1 MPIPLSN
8 LLRDARSARRSPL
21 CFALAAALLAAPVAR
36 ADEGKWE
43 RKEFTCKLPEKGCY
57 ITGCCQDID
66 FSLATRE
73 KEGTPIKEV
82 KAVGDVDAPP
92 ARVFEVVTNYEH
104 QAGNMPYVKDQK
116 VFSRTDNEVIFWTVA
131 DFPMVSMRDWVL
143 KAVFEKNFDGGK
155 YRASW
160 SPTESKEAPPPA
172 DGVVRLTVNTGSWTM
187 EPLDG
192 GKRTRA
198 TYALFTDP
206 GGSIPSFIANKAN
219 TTALP
224 DLFAAVRKL
233 SAAPAGK

>member
-1 MPIPLSN
+1 MRK
-8 LLRDARSARRSPL
+8 LL
-21 CFALAAALLAAPVAR
+21 AALLAAVVLTPLAR
-36 ADEGKWE
+36 AENEAPWE
-43 RKEFTCKLPEKGCY
+43 RKELECKKPE
-57 ITGCCQDID
+57 TGCHILGCCTDID
-66 FSLATRE
+66 FALSTRE

-82 KAVGDVDAPP
+82 KAIGDVDAPP
-92 ARVFEVVTNYEH
+92 DKVFAVVTNYEH

-116 VFSRTDNEVIFWTVA
+116 VFSRTDSEATFWTVA

-143 KAVFEKNFDGGK
+143 KAHFDKNYEGGK
-155 YRASW
+155 YRTSW
-160 SPTESKEAPPPA
+160 DIVDAKEAAPPA
-172 DGVVRLTVNTGSWTM
+172 DGVVRLKVNSGSWTL

-198 TYALFTDP
+198 IYYLFTDP

-233 SAAPAGK
+233 STAK